1 MIPNGRL
8 AVTLRLSREGC
19 VFTFA
24 TGAALGILG
33 PMVATIRLSVPGALR
48 YRPIAVRAVA
58 EAARLVSGSAPRDAK
73 NPTVDPLALDIRHPF
88 DTAVVSAFMEIF
100 NNIAIHAYQR
110 KGTGTIEIEI
120 TPSMDAIVIEVKDDG
135 RPFDID
141 NVAPLAT
148 ELDEES
154 LPEGGMGIHIA
165 KTMLDEMTYE
175 PGPPNLWRLCKRLPV
190 TQVAVGRS

>member
-1 MIPNGRL
+1 MAAGL
-8 AVTLRLSREGC
+8 A
-19 VFTFA
+19 
-24 TGAALGILG
+24 ILD
-33 PMVATIRLSVPGALR
+33 PMVATIRLSVPGTLR

-58 EAARLVSGSAPRDAK
+58 EAARLVSGSAQRDAK
-73 NPTVDPLALDIRHPF
+73 SPTIDPLAHDVRHPF

-100 NNIAIHAYQR
+100 NNVAIHAYQR
-110 KGTGTIEIEI
+110 KGGGTIEIEI
-120 TPSMDAIVIEVKDDG
+120 VLSKDAIVIEVRDDG

-141 NVAPLAT
+141 DVAQLPAD
-148 ELDEES
+148 LDEES

-175 PGPPNLWRLCKRLPV
+175 PGPPNLWRLSKRLST

>member
-1 MIPNGRL
+1 M
-8 AVTLRLSREGC
+8 A
-19 VFTFA
+19 
-24 TGAALGILG
+24 
-33 PMVATIRLSVPGALR
+33 ATISLSVPGTLR
-48 YRPIAVRAVA
+48 YRAIAVRTVA
-58 EAARLVSGSAPRDAK
+58 EAARLVSGSGLRDPKSPSGASG
-73 NPTVDPLALDIRHPF
+73 PFDVLTHDIRHPF

-110 KGTGTIEIEI
+110 KGGGTIVIEI
-120 TPSMDAIVIEVKDDG
+120 TPSKDALVIEVKDDG

-141 NVAPLAT
+141 DIAPLPD

-165 KTMLDEMTYE
+165 KTMLDEMTYA
-175 PGPPNLWRLCKRLPV
+175 PGPPNLWRLCKRLPA

>member
-1 MIPNGRL
+1 
-8 AVTLRLSREGC
+8 
-19 VFTFA
+19 
-24 TGAALGILG
+24 
-33 PMVATIRLSVPGALR
+33 MVAPIRLSVPGTLR

-73 NPTVDPLALDIRHPF
+73 NPSIDLLAHDVRHPF

-100 NNIAIHAYQR
+100 NNIVIHAYQR
-110 KGTGTIEIEI
+110 NGDDTIEIEI
-120 TPSMDAIVIEVKDDG
+120 ALSSDAIVIEVRDNG
-135 RPFDID
+135 RPFDLEG
-141 NVAPLAT
+141 VAELPE

-175 PGPPNLWRLCKRLPV
+175 PGPPNLWRLSKRLPA